1 MGLFTREVNDIR
13 EGLAAELGHK
23 YRVPVLLGGLL
34 ILGLAISWTSTL
46 FLASLGGLTWLI
58 VRHLNR
64 SAELVS
70 VLATREAALQLCLL
84 QEDFGLI
91 RTVRVHGVEN
101 YDKLRF
107 DEHLE
112 RHRDAEVR
120 RVLNE
125 ARTSPTATLLIFA
138 AATLA
143 VGLLSE
149 QVIMKGYSAASA
161 LLLII
166 ALLSMIKPSMDWLKM
181 KRAIRL
187 ASRSAEGVLGYLERR
202 AELHQAGGAVFLP
215 PLREKISFENVTLEN
230 GSGRVLLDGLTVEIL
245 ARSKTSIMSL
255 DDEAKTALVCLIPR
269 LIDPKVG
276 RVRVDGV
283 DLRDVTL
290 ESVRAQVATV
300 LQADLVFSDTVVAN
314 IALGDAS
321 YDLPRVIE
329 AAKVAHAHHFIQ
341 DLPHG
346 YDTVIGPLG
355 EYLKPDQQYRIAL
368 ARAFLH
374 DPSIVIIEEPN
385 VPMDDDTKAFVDDTV
400 ARLAPG
406 RTLIMLPHRL
416 STIRSSDRVI
426 LLHNGRLEAV
436 GSPSE
441 VKGES
446 KLYRHLQYVE
456 FNQFAAGE
464 IEAGQMGAERAESLR
479 SEISDLR
486 FPTRNPAKPR
496 LSCPVVDRR
505 LDDQLGNV
513 SPGWELDEEADCGG
527 DILGLEDRVLPLL
540 RDGHRPGVEDRG
552 VDLARVNDGGADAPR
567 PLLPADP
574 DPERAL
580 AELRGG
586 VARASQEAG
595 AEARDRA
602 DLDDQAAA
610 SLAHRRQEGVD
621 QVERAGQVRVDH
633 QVPVGRRELGQAPVA
648 DVRPGVADQHVD
660 LTAEGRQDPPG
671 HRVDP
676 RAIGHVERLD
686 QRVLAADER
695 FRRFQLRGVAAD
707 QGDADSDLRQ
717 ADGRGAADPAPGAG
731 DQGIQ

>member
-1 MGLFTREVNDIR
+1 MQAAAYDRARKLWTPRQGSVIWANVLGVVHSLLILTAILIGGALAALVTSRGEAWLPRATEDAPAAWPLGPPVGSREDTSALIHVNTGLFPIVANNQNSAHLTHRAAARFVRSLGRRLPTLRNNLGALTTLLASGLSIFFALSLIAQARRSAIAVASQEPATALRRQIHRQLYRLGQSSLPSEGTGPVMGLFTREVNDIR
-13 EGLAAELGHK
+13 QGLAAEMEHK
-23 YRVPVLLGGLL
+23 YRVPVLIAGLVSL
-34 ILGLAISWTSTL
+34 ALAISWPTTV
-46 FLASLGGLTWLI
+46 FLASLGGLVWLV

-64 SAELVS
+64 SAELAS
-70 VLATREAALQLCLL
+70 VVATREAALQLCLL

-101 YDKLRF
+101 YDKQRF
-107 DEHLE
+107 DEHVE
-112 RHRDAEVR
+112 RYRDAEIR
-120 RVLNE
+120 RVENE
-125 ARTSPTATLLIFA
+125 ERTSPTGTLLLFA

-149 QVIMKGYSAASA
+149 QVLVNNLSAASA

-166 ALLSMIKPSMDWLKM
+166 ALLSLIKPAMDWSAM
-181 KRAIRL
+181 RRTIRL
-187 ASRSAEGVLGYLERR
+187 AARSAEGAFAYLERKT
-202 AELHQAGGAVFLP
+202 ELHQAGGARFLP
-215 PLREKISFENVTLEN
+215 PIREKISFENVTLET
-230 GSGRVLLDGLTVEIL
+230 GSGRVLLDGLTVEIP

-255 DDEAKTALVCLIPR
+255 DEEAKTALVCLIPR

-290 ESVRAQVATV
+290 ESIRAQVATV
-300 LQADLVFSDTVVAN
+300 LQADLVFSDTVLAN
-314 IALGDAS
+314 IALGDDS

-385 VPMDDDTKAFVDDTV
+385 VPMDDDTKAYVDDTV

-426 LLHNGRLEAV
+426 LLHNGRLEAS
-436 GSPSE
+436 GTPSE

-464 IEAGQMGAERAESLR
+464 IEAGQMG
-479 SEISDLR
+479 
-486 FPTRNPAKPR
+486 
-496 LSCPVVDRR
+496 
-505 LDDQLGNV
+505 G
-513 SPGWELDEEADCGG
+513 
-527 DILGLEDRVLPLL
+527 
-540 RDGHRPGVEDRG
+540 
-552 VDLARVNDGGADAPR
+552 
-567 PLLPADP
+567 
-574 DPERAL
+574 
-580 AELRGG
+580 
-586 VARASQEAG
+586 
-595 AEARDRA
+595 
-602 DLDDQAAA
+602 
-610 SLAHRRQEGVD
+610 
-621 QVERAGQVRVDH
+621 
-633 QVPVGRRELGQAPVA
+633 
-648 DVRPGVADQHVD
+648 
-660 LTAEGRQDPPG
+660 
-671 HRVDP
+671 
-676 RAIGHVERLD
+676 
-686 QRVLAADER
+686 
-695 FRRFQLRGVAAD
+695 
-707 QGDADSDLRQ
+707 
-717 ADGRGAADPAPGAG
+717 
-731 DQGIQ
+731 